1 MLHAGWDQGKNIGS
15 IHLKMEDTLG
25 KLLFLYSNKLRDKL
39 TTQKKKENIWRLT
52 LEAEQL
58 S

>member
-1 MLHAGWDQGKNIGS
+1 
-15 IHLKMEDTLG
+15 MEDTLG

>member
-15 IHLKMEDTLG
+15 IHLKMVDRLG

-39 TTQKKKENIWRLT
+39 TTQKKKENIWRST